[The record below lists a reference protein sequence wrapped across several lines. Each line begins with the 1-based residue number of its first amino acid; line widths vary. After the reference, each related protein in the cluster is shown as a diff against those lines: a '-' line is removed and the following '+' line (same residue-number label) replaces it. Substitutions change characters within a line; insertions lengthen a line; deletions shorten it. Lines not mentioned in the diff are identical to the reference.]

1 MNAHLRDEELID
13 QAFELVEERDAARV
27 AQHLAACADCRERQA
42 RLCARLGQLEALQ
55 ADVEAPQPLISDTLR
70 RIRLDTPA
78 KSIWPPWLIFA
89 AGAATAAIAFVA
101 VPALWTFTHPARSG
115 TTVALQHPAE
125 EGYVVDLA
133 QSEPPL
139 EEVRPLPEAPT
150 PPAVAFTEEVASIA
164 HSVADVPPSA
174 PPGHP
179 PGPAM
184 AVASVTNDPRIA
196 VRAPERGIAS
206 APGAAGP
213 SRQPLRPS
221 TNLARQPANG
231 NARKLVQPAVAI
243 GSPGPSVLLY
253 RVLAQ
258 DYAGRIGSPDR
269 VDVAQRADRLTLSN
283 VAARALTVRI
293 LGLDSST
300 QDVFLAPGI
309 QTNIALHGVTVRPP
323 SHTD

>member
-78 KSIWPPWLIFA
+78 KSIWPPWLVFA
-89 AGAATAAIAFVA
+89 AGAAAAAIAFVA
-101 VPALWTFTHPARSG
+101 VPALWTFTHPARPG
-115 TTVALQHPAE
+115 TTAALQHPAE

-139 EEVRPLPEAPT
+139 EEVRPLPEAPAPT
-150 PPAVAFTEEVASIA
+150 AVTFTEEVASIA
-164 HSVADVPPSA
+164 HSVADVPPA
-174 PPGHP
+174 PHPVNP
-179 PGPAM
+179 PGPALN
-184 AVASVTNDPRIA
+184 VASVTSDARIA
-196 VRAPERGIAS
+196 VRAPERGIAP
-206 APGAAGP
+206 APGTAGP
-213 SRQPLRPS
+213 GRPPFRS
-221 TNLARQPANG
+221 PTNLAHQPANG
-231 NARKLVQPAVAI
+231 NGRKLVQPAVAI
-243 GSPGPSVLLY
+243 GSPGPAVLVY

-258 DYAGRIGSPDR
+258 DHVGRIGSPDR

-283 VAARALTVRI
+283 SAARALTVRI
-293 LGLDSST
+293 LGLDSTT
-300 QDVFLAPGI
+300 QDVFLAPGL
-309 QTNIALHGVTVRPP
+309 QTNLVLQGVPVRPP